1 MTTLREDT
9 QAIFSEAI
17 EAVLPEAAV
26 ERALNRHHV
35 SGDAVIIAIG
45 KAAWRMAKA
54 AVDVLR
60 DKVSGGIVIT
70 KYAHALGD
78 IPGLAV
84 MEAGHPVPDENGV
97 HAAREAL
104 RLVSGLKREQTVV
117 FLVSGGGSAL
127 FELPLNGISL
137 SDIADITKQL
147 LACGANI
154 VEINTIRKHLSQ
166 VKGGR
171 FALQCAPAHVLSIVL
186 SDVLNDPLDS
196 IASGPAYPDSSTA
209 EDALEIV
216 KRYKLKVSDA
226 VREKLKQETP
236 KVLVNVTT
244 EITGNVDELCLGAA
258 KAARARGYE
267 TLLMTTTLDVEA
279 REAGGFLAAIAR
291 QIRKT
296 GQPIKPPCAV
306 ILGGE
311 TVVHLKGHGK
321 GGRNQELALA
331 AAKGIDGLKDVLVL
345 SVGSDGTDGPTDAAG
360 GMVTGEFASKCR
372 ELGIDL
378 DGQLNDNNSYEV
390 LKAAGGLV
398 VTGPTGTNVNDLMM
412 VLCR

>member
-1 MTTLREDT
+1 MTKLREDA
-9 QAIFSEAI
+9 QAILQEAI
-17 EAVLPEAAV
+17 KAVLPEAAV
-26 ERALNRHHV
+26 IRALDRHEIH
-35 SGDAVIIAIG
+35 GDAVVIAIG

-54 AVDVLR
+54 AMDKIG
-60 DKVSGGIVIT
+60 DKVTGGIVIT
-70 KYAHALGD
+70 KYGHALGE
-78 IPGLAV
+78 IPGLAI

-97 HAAREAL
+97 RAAREAL
-104 RLVSGLKREQTVV
+104 RLVSGLKKDQTVV

-127 FELPLNGISL
+127 FELPLEGIAL
-137 SDIADITKQL
+137 SDIAAITKQL

-154 VEINTIRKHLSQ
+154 VEINTVRKHLSR

-171 FALQCAPAHVLSIVL
+171 FALACAPARVLSIVL
-186 SDVLNDPLDS
+186 SDVLGDPLDS

-216 KRYKLKVSDA
+216 KKYKLDIPDA
-226 VREKLKQETP
+226 VMEVLGQETP

-244 EITGNVDELCLGAA
+244 EITGNVNELCRGAMM
-258 KAARARGYE
+258 AAEARGYE
-267 TLLMTTTLDVEA
+267 TMLLTTTLDVEA

-291 QIRKT
+291 QIQKT
-296 GQPIKPPCAV
+296 GQPLRPPCAV

-311 TVVHLKGHGK
+311 TVVHLRGNGK
-321 GGRNQELALA
+321 GGRNQELAAA
-331 AAKGIDGLKDVLVL
+331 AAKGIDGLDNVLVL

-360 GMVTGEFASKCR
+360 GMVTGEFASTCR
-372 ELGIDL
+372 EMGINL
-378 DGQLNDNNSYEV
+378 DAHLDDNNSYHV